1 MDDEDILLECVVL
14 EDLILLDTLEIVEK
28 VLGRLE
34 LGGVMLERLE
44 LCEVLRL
51 LEKLELEVELD
62 KETVPEEEL
71 LMLEELL
78 AVEEDRLED
87 EEDDLEDVLE
97 LEVCDDEG
105 PAVEITV
112 LLDTVCEV
120 AKEWYRL
127 NCPLPPHISVGFPVQ
142 VMVQAPFPL
151 VDVAA
156 AGLVNAAQ
164 HSRPYSTPA

>member
-1 MDDEDILLECVVL
+1 VDDEDILLECVVL

-44 LCEVLRL
+44 LCEVIRL
-51 LEKLELEVELD
+51 LEKLGLEVEVD
-62 KETVPEEEL
+62 KKTVPEEKL
-71 LMLEELL
+71 LMLKELL
-78 AVEEDRLED
+78 ALEEDRLKD

-97 LEVCDDEG
+97 LEVCDDGG

-112 LLDTVCEV
+112 LLDTICEV